1 MTTTFAARGACASLH
16 ERSLLLAAQRDDR
29 RATEELLRR
38 YQPLLRATTHRVR
51 LPVGVDRDDIAQEAR
66 IGLLRAVQGWQPER
80 GAFPAF
86 ARRCVRNQILHALD
100 SAGAEKHKLL
110 SHAVS
115 LDTASACDGRG
126 DPEGV
131 VLAHEQLA
139 ALAIAMRA
147 LTDWER
153 VALHASLNEIPH
165 ARVAREH
172 GVTPRA
178 VTLAARRGR
187 RKLASR
193 TQLMQPA

>member
-1 MTTTFAARGACASLH
+1 M
-16 ERSLLLAAQRDDR
+16 LLAAQRDDR
-29 RATEELLRR
+29 CATEELLRR

-51 LPVGVDRDDIAQEAR
+51 LPAGVDRDDIAQEAR

-80 GAFPAF
+80 GPFAAF
-86 ARRCVRNQILHALD
+86 ARRCVRNHVLHALD

-115 LDTASACDGRG
+115 LDTAPACSGRG

-153 VALHASLNEIPH
+153 VALQASINEIPH
-165 ARVAREH
+165 REVAREH

-193 TQLMQPA
+193 TQLMQLA

>member
-1 MTTTFAARGACASLH
+1 
-16 ERSLLLAAQRDDR
+16 
-29 RATEELLRR
+29 LRR
-38 YQPLLRATTHRVR
+38 YQPLVRATTHRVR
-51 LPVGVDRDDIAQEAR
+51 LPAGVDRDDIAQEAR

-80 GAFPAF
+80 GAFAAF

-115 LDTASACDGRG
+115 LDATPLCVGGRG

-153 VALHASLNEIPH
+153 VALQASLNEIPH
-165 ARVAREH
+165 REVAREY